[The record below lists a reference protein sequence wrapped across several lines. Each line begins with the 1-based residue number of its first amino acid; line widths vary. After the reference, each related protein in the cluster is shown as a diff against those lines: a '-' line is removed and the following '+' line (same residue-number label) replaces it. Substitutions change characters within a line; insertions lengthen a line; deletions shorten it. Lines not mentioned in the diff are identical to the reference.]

1 VREEVD
7 VVIVGVPVIHRRI
20 PPSDGGLTMTIH
32 SEDRR
37 DPNREDGLYLQ
48 ALRTIA
54 LNGTGQHCPRR
65 AILCKVSRHPDRF
78 GRTAM
83 KSFLLACAAAIVVAA
98 VGAVVLNRVQ
108 EPVEQAFATTGV
120 RL

>member
-1 VREEVD
+1 MAYSEKSTMSARQRWQIDASEASGVRALPPHNCRRPVRKEVD

-32 SEDRR
+32 PEDRR

-54 LNGTGQHCPRR
+54 PQ
-65 AILCKVSRHPDRF
+65 RH
-78 GRTAM
+78 RTAL
-83 KSFLLACAAAIVVAA
+83 S
-98 VGAVVLNRVQ
+98 
-108 EPVEQAFATTGV
+108 ATSHFV
-120 RL
+120 